1 MSTNE
6 MPNEA
11 GPGRARYRNKPSIR
25 RRIAEKIR
33 AEKRT
38 LRGQLVLSIWIG
50 LAGIFVPL
58 NIIDGIH
65 DVNVSAQRT
74 EASLSFSGSFVYLR
88 VKKWRKEIR
97 TLLETLALSGSVRNM
112 NEKETKALFEKT
124 NAMFPYRSLRLWDDN
139 GDLVAGTHIDKEIDK
154 GWALLHSN
162 YIQSRAGRPSYDIY
176 GRCLSGNPCYV
187 ESIPVYAEKTRE
199 DSKRPNTPIGV
210 MSISIDLADTG
221 KDSELTGAYDMVARI
236 LSGGEARKS
245 DHSPWKTPISLQNKD
260 YDGMEILIV
269 SKEGYVIFPTS
280 GINDYISLQSP
291 KEIAKGPW
299 GPLVKTGLKATKEG
313 DFNEIKIEGKDFFA
327 YTRIIDSDWNLVAIS
342 DKNSSYHYVYD
353 QISEQIIY
361 QLITLIGLTFV
372 AIIISRKA
380 AQPIL
385 LAATVVREFSRG
397 NFEARI
403 STVRTDE
410 IGQLLKDINQ
420 TGSNLREL
428 LISKIKHAATDQ
440 QIKTA
445 KSIQKSFIVDTLPT
459 TRKIELV
466 GSFDPAYEIGADWYD
481 ALDLGEATYMIIA
494 DVCDKG
500 IASALFMSVF
510 RSLIRY
516 SLLDKKNEVGA
527 EGVQLTLKK
536 VVAQVNDYM
545 AANHGESAMF
555 ATLFLGAYSSET
567 EELSYVCAGHEIPA
581 IIRSKGVIEKLK
593 PTGPA
598 IGIFTNTEYSANT
611 INMSANEILFMYT
624 DGLVDARSPSNAS
637 WGIDRLYKV
646 LEEIEPKEI
655 TAKELMS
662 RVSSEVKHHRQDA
675 DQFDDLTLLVMK
687 INKTD

>member
-1 MSTNE
+1 M
-6 MPNEA
+6 
-11 GPGRARYRNKPSIR
+11 
-25 RRIAEKIR
+25 
-33 AEKRT
+33 
-38 LRGQLVLSIWIG
+38 
-50 LAGIFVPL
+50 
-58 NIIDGIH
+58 
-65 DVNVSAQRT
+65 
-74 EASLSFSGSFVYLR
+74 SFSGSFVYAR

-97 TLLETLALSGSVRNM
+97 TLLEALALSGPVRNM
-112 NEKETKALFEKT
+112 NEKETKELFEKT
-124 NAMFPYRSLRLWDDN
+124 NALFPYRSLRLWDGN
-139 GDLVAGTHIDKEIDK
+139 GDLVTGTHIDKKINK
-154 GWALLHSN
+154 GWALLHYN
-162 YIQSRAGRPSYDIY
+162 YIRSREGRPSYDIY
-176 GRCLSGNPCYV
+176 EKCLSGNPCYV
-187 ESIPVYAEKTRE
+187 ESVPVYAEKTE
-199 DSKRPNTPIGV
+199 KSPMKPSAPIGV

-236 LSGGEARKS
+236 LSGGETRKS
-245 DHSPWKTPISLQNKD
+245 AHSPWKTPVSLQNKD

-299 GPLVKTGLKATKEG
+299 GPLVRAGLNATEEG
-313 DFNEIKIEGKDFFA
+313 DFNEIKIDGKDFFV
-327 YTRIIDSDWNLVAIS
+327 YTRIIDPDWNLVAIS
-342 DKNSSYHYVYD
+342 DKDSSYHYVYD
-353 QISEQIIY
+353 QVSEQIIY
-361 QLITLIGLTFV
+361 QLITLVGLTFV
-372 AIIISRKA
+372 AIIVSRKA
-380 AQPIL
+380 AQPVL
-385 LAATVVREFSRG
+385 RAASVVREFSRG

-410 IGQLLKDINQ
+410 IGQLFKDINQ

-445 KSIQKSFIVDTLPT
+445 KNIQKSFIIDALPT
-459 TRKIELV
+459 TKKIELV

-481 ALDLGEATYMIIA
+481 ALDLGEVTYMIIA

-516 SLLDKKNEVGA
+516 SLLDKNKEVEA
-527 EGVQLTLKK
+527 EGIQLTLKT
-536 VVAQVNDYM
+536 VVAQVNNYM

-555 ATLFLGAYSSET
+555 ATLFLGAYNNET

-581 IIRSKGVIEKLK
+581 IIRSKGVVEKLK

-598 IGIFTNTEYSANT
+598 VGIFMNTEYSVST
-611 INMSANEILFMYT
+611 VEITANEILFMYT

-637 WGIDRLYKV
+637 WGVDELYNV
-646 LEEIEPKEI
+646 LESIEPKET

-662 RVSSEVKHHRQDA
+662 RISSEANHHRQDA

-687 INKTD
+687 INKTDQN